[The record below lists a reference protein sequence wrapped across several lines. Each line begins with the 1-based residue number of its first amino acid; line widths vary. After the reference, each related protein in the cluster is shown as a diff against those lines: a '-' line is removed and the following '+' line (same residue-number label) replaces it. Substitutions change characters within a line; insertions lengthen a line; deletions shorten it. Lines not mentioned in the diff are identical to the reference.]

1 MSYIIYA
8 YHTHTHKHTHTHTW
22 TAPYSHVQM
31 AKSPW
36 SSSPFTLEQLPR
48 PLQYV
53 PSSVSPGSSLME
65 SSLRRTPRSDSG
77 PFQTRMTVST
87 TAGTARRTPSERSVA
102 AVVFCAGR
110 WSFPAIRRPRPHP
123 TAVCV
128 TARRLVLVGSDRRT
142 EAMTLDQFGSS

>member
-22 TAPYSHVQM
+22 MAPYSHVQM

-53 PSSVSPGSSLME
+53 PSSVSPGQA
-65 SSLRRTPRSDSG
+65 T
-77 PFQTRMTVST
+77 
-87 TAGTARRTPSERSVA
+87 
-102 AVVFCAGR
+102 
-110 WSFPAIRRPRPHP
+110 
-123 TAVCV
+123 
-128 TARRLVLVGSDRRT
+128 
-142 EAMTLDQFGSS
+142 